1 MTGSSVL
8 TAILVFSIAATLY
21 FAVWNT
27 LQIIMG
33 VMASG
38 YLVRHKRRHT
48 RRARALAGHLAA
60 PPLVTIVVPAYNEA
74 LTIVDSVRA
83 LLALDYESREI
94 VVVNDGS
101 VDDTLA
107 QMTRAFQLVPAPV
120 AFVQSIR
127 TEPVRGVYRSISEP
141 RVVLIDKDNGGC
153 KADATNAGINA
164 ASGPLVLIIDADTI
178 LEPDAISRA
187 VLPFL
192 EDPAMVAV
200 GANVGIANGCRIDDG
215 GITRVAFP
223 RNWFARFQIVDYMRA
238 FLLFRLACA
247 AVNGVPIISGAFGLF
262 RRDAVLAVGGYDRTA
277 IGEDLDLTLRVQEHY
292 RRRKEPIRITFDPN
306 VLCWTQVPEDW
317 RSLRGQRTRWRRG
330 LLQVLWCRRGMF
342 GNPRY
347 GVVGLGVLPYF
358 AILEG
363 LGPLVEI
370 SGYVVTTAAVVTGI
384 LNWQFYGLLMAIT
397 LLFGCAST
405 LLAVLLSDVAT
416 RRYMRGRELLLLVA
430 IAVLENFGYRQL
442 ISWWGCVGTVQAWT
456 GKGGWGVMKRRAFKR
471 GEPQASA
478 STR

>member
-60 PPLVTIVVPAYNEA
+60 PPLVSIVVPAYNEA

-215 GITRVAFP
+215 GITRVGFP

-277 IGEDLDLTLRVQEHY
+277 IGEDMDLTLRVQEHY

-306 VLCWTQVPEDW
+306 V
-317 RSLRGQRTRWRRG
+317 RAGRR
-330 LLQVLWCRRGMF
+330 CRRIGA
-342 GNPRY
+342 PC
-347 GVVGLGVLPYF
+347 
-358 AILEG
+358 EG
-363 LGPLVEI
+363 SEPG
-370 SGYVVTTAAVVTGI
+370 GAA
-384 LNWQFYGLLMAIT
+384 A
-397 LLFGCAST
+397 
-405 LLAVLLSDVAT
+405 
-416 RRYMRGRELLLLVA
+416 
-430 IAVLENFGYRQL
+430 
-442 ISWWGCVGTVQAWT
+442 
-456 GKGGWGVMKRRAFKR
+456 
-471 GEPQASA
+471 
-478 STR
+478 